1 MTNLNSK
8 NIKIDK
14 NISIPSYKD
23 YDFFYNNNYKLKLLK
38 HMCIIFKLK
47 KSGNKQELKER
58 IYNYLKKT
66 FFVLKI
72 QNLWKQY
79 ILKKLLI
86 LKGPGLINRKICTN
100 DVDFFSLDK
109 IKDIDFIQFISYKED
124 NNIFGFDIISLYNL
138 FIKSNNITLNPFT
151 RKVLPNSLLH
161 NIGLIK
167 LYTKF
172 IFKLDIVVK
181 FDKIQFLSHKH
192 EIEMYAIT
200 IFQDINNN
208 GFYSNSNWLINL
220 DINNLRIY
228 LRELYDIWGYRASL
242 TDDIRKKIC
251 FPTGNPFSP
260 IRFHRLLFYKYED
273 LLHISLKIINNIVNL
288 GIDNANKTL
297 GCQYVLAA
305 LTLVNNQA
313 AESMPWLYQSVM

>member
-1 MTNLNSK
+1 MNSLNS
-8 NIKIDK
+8 NDIKIDK
-14 NISIPSYKD
+14 NICIPSYKD
-23 YDFFYNNNYKLKLLK
+23 YEFFNNNNYKLKILK
-38 HMCIIFKLK
+38 YICIFFKLK

-58 IYNYLKKT
+58 IYNYLKNT
-66 FFVLKI
+66 FFILKI
-72 QNLWKQY
+72 QKLWKQY

-86 LKGPGLINRKICTN
+86 LKGSGLINRKICTN

-109 IKDIDFIQFISYKED
+109 IKDIDFFQFISYKED
-124 NNIFGFDIISLYNL
+124 NNVFGFDIISLYNL
-138 FIKSNNITLNPFT
+138 FIKSNKIILNPFT
-151 RKVLPNSLLH
+151 RKVLPNYLLH
-161 NIGLIK
+161 NIDRIK

-172 IFKLDIVVK
+172 IFKVDIVVK
-181 FDKIQFLSHKH
+181 YDKIQFISHKH

-208 GFYSNSNWLINL
+208 GFYSDSNWLINL
-220 DINNLRIY
+220 DINKLRIY
-228 LRELYDIWGYRASL
+228 LRELYDIWNYRASL

-251 FPTGNPFSP
+251 FPTGNAFSP
-260 IRFHRLLFYKYED
+260 INFHRLLFYKYDD